1 MGDLLWQDLHDQ
13 LAQHQGRNVQNDRPG
28 KRSRAGT
35 TPGIDLYN
43 DDDGEDGQDLDN
55 RNMTGDDG
63 ESYYSRVTCVSGR
76 WEDADLSLSCSS
88 FLMLCSR

>member
-13 LAQHQGRNVQNDRPG
+13 LAQHQGRNNTQNDRPG

-35 TPGIDLYN
+35 TPGIDLFN
-43 DDDGEDGQDLDN
+43 DDGEDGQDLDN

-63 ESYYSRVTCVSGR
+63 E
-76 WEDADLSLSCSS
+76 
-88 FLMLCSR
+88 FL